1 MQSVCQN
8 KHVMKQEEAV
18 REDLPLSL
26 QMEYKKCM
34 RRARNEQS
42 EFWSKTTYVPA
53 AGVDPPAFYVYV
65 KDWQAFYKNR
75 L

>member
-1 MQSVCQN
+1 MTARFQKMNRINLQSVCQN

-53 AGVDPPAFYVYV
+53 AGVDHR
-65 KDWQAFYKNR
+65 N

>member
-34 RRARNEQS
+34 RRARN
-42 EFWSKTTYVPA
+42 
-53 AGVDPPAFYVYV
+53 D
-65 KDWQAFYKNR
+65 R
-75 L
+75 LSGTISGSLRNT

>member
-42 EFWSKTTYVPA
+42 EFWSKTLELIC
-53 AGVDPPAFYVYV
+53 
-65 KDWQAFYKNR
+65 KK
-75 L
+75 